1 MRHPFTLLKSTD
13 ISFSQLRFQ
22 NTMTEFHLSGMK
34 KNIVLKTSAQASAQ
48 FLRRITSVLNR
59 KLNEPIQLI
68 LILWLKVRQT
78 RIFAI
83 VRVFPYYEEAKK
95 LTFFLKW
102 RQLWSWKEFYSW
114 VWPKQSGFFD
124 LRGVFTAGGIF
135 YVTYVNCNA

>member
-1 MRHPFTLLKSTD
+1 
-13 ISFSQLRFQ
+13 
-22 NTMTEFHLSGMK
+22 MTEFHLSGMK

-68 LILWLKVRQT
+68 LILWQKVRQT

-95 LTFFLKW
+95 QKKLTFL
-102 RQLWSWKEFYSW
+102 
-114 VWPKQSGFFD
+114 
-124 LRGVFTAGGIF
+124 I
-135 YVTYVNCNA
+135 